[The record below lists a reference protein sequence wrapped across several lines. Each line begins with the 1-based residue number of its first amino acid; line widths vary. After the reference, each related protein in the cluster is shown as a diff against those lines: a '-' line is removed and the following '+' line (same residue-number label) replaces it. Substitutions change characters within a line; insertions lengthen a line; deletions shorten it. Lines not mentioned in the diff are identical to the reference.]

1 MSLFTNQLEIALEN
15 AKITRLELSER
26 CGINYRTLSNYA
38 TGRTPPDQEAVRQI
52 CAALAEEDRGPLLVA
67 HATDVT
73 PPELRHLLII
83 EERSPT
89 LHEQPAPYLARKL
102 PAPTA
107 RAIEVL
113 AAAAGE
119 NEEWRKA
126 VLALADLVE
135 PTPDRIPHPLE
146 DALRAKA
153 ANGTP
158 KPPSGR

>member
-1 MSLFTNQLEIALEN
+1 M
-15 AKITRLELSER
+15 TRGELAER
-26 CGINYRTLSNYA
+26 SGLAYRTLSNYA
-38 TGRTPPDQEAVRQI
+38 TDVRLPDTEALRQI
-52 CAALAEEDRGPLLVA
+52 CVALPEEERGSLLVA

-83 EERSPT
+83 EERSPA
-89 LHEQPAPYLARKL
+89 LHEQPAPYLSRKL